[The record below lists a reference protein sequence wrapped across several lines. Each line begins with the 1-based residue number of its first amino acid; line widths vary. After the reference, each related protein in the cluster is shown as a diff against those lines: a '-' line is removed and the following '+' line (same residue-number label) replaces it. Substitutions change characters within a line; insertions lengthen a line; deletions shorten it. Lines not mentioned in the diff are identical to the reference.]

1 MEPGFGLGFRF
12 SSKIMADLRLT
23 YCVIRRND
31 LSLQPRIAFAAH
43 FVSLSVWQALQA
55 FGIFIV
61 SGFNRRDEMEIVGR
75 DERPAGKL
83 RQDLGHVTGDAF
95 AARASAAEISARAA
109 DLAEHLSAEL
119 GEGSASIPPVSP
131 QFAFAEASC

>member
-1 MEPGFGLGFRF
+1 MEPGFGPGFRF

-23 YCVIRRND
+23 YCVIRRDD

-61 SGFNRRDEMEIVGR
+61 SGFNRRDEMEIMGR

-83 RQDLGHVTGDAF
+83 PTLP
-95 AARASAAEISARAA
+95 AAEISARAA

-119 GEGSASIPPVSP
+119 GESSASIPPVSP